1 MSTDNIPHHAN
12 VYFMIYSNTTK
23 VFIYYNPHTHKVK
36 QIHHAY
42 IDENEIWIHPKSY
55 LPPVSLLI
63 YGHNNVKYTP
73 DLPSLSDI
81 KPVNILI
88 YSTNSAFDPYQVL
101 NIDIELP
108 PSWKYLSV
116 SIMVYAIFNIP

>member
-1 MSTDNIPHHAN
+1 M
-12 VYFMIYSNTTK
+12 
-23 VFIYYNPHTHKVK
+23 K

-81 KPVNILI
+81 KPVKTMI
-88 YSTNSAFDPYQVL
+88 YITNYAFDPDQVL
-101 NIDIELP
+101 TIDFELP
-108 PSWKYLSV
+108 PNVKYLRV
-116 SIMVYAIFNIP
+116 WIMDDTILNIPYIAKVYN